1 MFKQFPPNKNKYPE
15 ILEYPYFWDTPRK
28 SKDQTL
34 SIGSRESLHG
44 SSERPFFIWSW
55 TFRDHIC
62 MYITVYTSIYSIT
75 SIIYII
81 YKAIDIVMI
90 YTYIYKIHIYIYILL
105 YIICNLYILCCPHHW
120 ALKRSLEAS
129 NSSASKFSKVFFG
142 RREGLCLF
150 PRETNIV
157 IYVYVFICFYMSL
170 FLYCHRAQKFIY
182 SYQVYIYIY
191 IYMCV
196 FKCCFHTVNSIQNWD
211 R

>member
-1 MFKQFPPNKNKYPE
+1 MFCCYSCYAKHYGSEFGALKMFKQFPPNKNKYPE

-90 YTYIYKIHIYIYILL
+90 YTYIYKIHIYIY
-105 YIICNLYILCCPHHW
+105 YYIL
-120 ALKRSLEAS
+120 
-129 NSSASKFSKVFFG
+129 
-142 RREGLCLF
+142 
-150 PRETNIV
+150 
-157 IYVYVFICFYMSL
+157 YV
-170 FLYCHRAQKFIY
+170 
-182 SYQVYIYIY
+182 IYIY
-191 IYMCV
+191 FVVPIIELSNGHWRLPTPQPPSFPRFFLAVVKGCV
-196 FKCCFHTVNSIQNWD
+196 CFQGKQI
-211 R
+211 